1 MKNRVNPE
9 LLAGL
14 DMFQDLDLRPE
25 YLQAIRE
32 GAAQMRPP
40 ANVDDS
46 LSLTDEIIVGPDSNP
61 LPIRIY
67 REKSIDETLPVLL
80 WIHGG
85 GYILGSIDDNDDLC
99 MSFVKEAQCVV
110 VSVDYRLAPE
120 HPYPA
125 PIEDCYAALK
135 WIADHAEALNIDP
148 NRIGVA
154 GASAGGGLTA
164 ALTLLARDRQYPS
177 ICFQMPLY
185 PMIDHQNNTP
195 SANEIKEGFVWN
207 QKTNE
212 AGWKMYLGELY
223 DTEKIPAYAAP
234 ARAEDYRNLPYTYTC
249 VGQLDPFRDET
260 LTYVTKLAQAGVDV
274 EFHLYPGAYH
284 GFEAI
289 NPTADVSV
297 RAMNEYIQAVK
308 KGFDRVV
315 KVEA

>member
-14 DMFQDLDLRPE
+14 EMFQDLDLRPE

-32 GAAQMRPP
+32 GSAQMRPP
-40 ANVDDS
+40 TVIDDS
-46 LSLTDEIIVGPDSNP
+46 LSITDEIIAGTDANP
-61 LPIRIY
+61 LPLRIY
-67 REKSIDETLPVLL
+67 RPKSTTEALPALL

-99 MSFVKEAQCVV
+99 MRFVKDANCVV

-125 PIEDCYAALK
+125 PIEDCYSALK
-135 WIADHAEALNIDP
+135 WIADNAEAINIDP
-148 NRIGVA
+148 HRIGVA

-185 PMIDHQNNTP
+185 PMIDDQNQTP
-195 SANEIKEGFVWN
+195 STNEIKEGFVWN

-212 AGWKMYLGELY
+212 AGWKMYLGEIY
-223 DTEKIPAYAAP
+223 GTENIPAYAAP

-289 NPTADVSV
+289 NPNADVSV
-297 RAMNEYIQAVK
+297 RAVNEYIQAVK
-308 KGFDRVV
+308 KGFERVV

>member
-25 YLQAIRE
+25 YLQAMRE

-40 ANVDDS
+40 ATVDDS
-46 LSLTDEIIVGPDSNP
+46 MSLTDEIIVGPDSNP

-67 REKSIDETLPVLL
+67 REKAIHETLPVLL

-99 MSFVKEAQCVV
+99 MRFAKEAQCVV

-125 PIEDCYAALK
+125 PVEDCYAALK
-135 WIADHAEALNIDP
+135 WIANHADALNIDH

-177 ICFQMPLY
+177 VCFQMPLY
-185 PMIDHQNNTP
+185 PMIDDKNNSP
-195 SANEIKEGFVWN
+195 STNEIKEGFIWN
-207 QKTNE
+207 KKTNE
-212 AGWKMYLGELY
+212 AGWKMYLGKLY
-223 DTEKIPAYAAP
+223 GTENIPAYAAP
-234 ARAEDYRNLPYTYTC
+234 ARAEDYRHLPYTYTC

-274 EFHLYPGAYH
+274 EFH
-284 GFEAI
+284 
-289 NPTADVSV
+289 
-297 RAMNEYIQAVK
+297 
-308 KGFDRVV
+308 
-315 KVEA
+315 

>member
-14 DMFQDLDLRPE
+14 EMFQDLDLRPE

-40 ANVDDS
+40 TVIDDS
-46 LSLTDEIIVGPDSNP
+46 LSVTDEIIVGPDSNP
-61 LPIRIY
+61 LPLRIY
-67 REKSIDETLPVLL
+67 RPKSTNEALPVLL

-99 MSFVKEAQCVV
+99 MTFVKEAHCVV

-120 HPYPA
+120 YPYPA

-135 WIADHAEALNIDP
+135 WIADSAEALNIDSP
-148 NRIGVA
+148 RIGVA

-164 ALTLLARDRQYPS
+164 ALSLLARDRQYPS
-177 ICFQMPLY
+177 VCFQMPLY
-185 PMIDHQNNTP
+185 PMIDDKNHTP
-195 SANEIKEGFVWN
+195 STNEIKEGFVWN

-212 AGWKMYLGELY
+212 AGWKMYLGEIY
-223 DTEKIPAYAAP
+223 GTENIPSYAAP

-289 NPTADVSV
+289 NPNAEIAVHAV
-297 RAMNEYIQAVK
+297 NEYIQAVK
-308 KGFDRVV
+308 KGFERVV